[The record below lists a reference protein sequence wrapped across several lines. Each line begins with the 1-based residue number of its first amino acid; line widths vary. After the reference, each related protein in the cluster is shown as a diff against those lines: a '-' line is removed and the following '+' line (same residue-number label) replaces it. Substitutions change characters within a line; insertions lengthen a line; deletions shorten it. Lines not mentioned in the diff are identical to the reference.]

1 MVSPEE
7 IGSRGALEDDVTSLN
22 LEAAATVELQSNKLS
37 LPPVAAGLELTPPT
51 GSDLLVLSFTKVPV
65 HEEDPLCRTLPSKF
79 WTTLVAA
86 LLVMNSAVA
95 SSCSSGASSYIHA
108 ELGGNEALPLSMYL
122 IGYSVG
128 PFFVAPLSE
137 TYGRR
142 PLFIAGLVCF
152 TAFMAATGA
161 SPNCGSLLAFRFLSG
176 VSGAVPMTNS
186 GAVCGDLWDSRQRGT
201 AMAFYSVAT
210 FAGPALGPVIAAF
223 AALRFSWPWAFYIPA
238 IISGGLL
245 IVGEEG
251 GSKNFAFNA
260 PVVLSRIAK
269 RIRSETGD
277 DRVVSALEVAAMQA
291 KEKEKLARVK
301 AEVYR
306 LFAMPFVLLFTELI
320 IALLTVYMSMVY
332 GLIYLLFEG
341 YPIIFVDIH
350 HLPAGYS
357 SLPFLSTFVGAILSV
372 PLTLWFQKRYVLSTK
387 STEGG
392 VPTPEMRL
400 PPAQLGG
407 ILIVIAFVW
416 LGWSGNYEKVPW
428 IVPTLSGIVQGI
440 GSVLIFRSLQTY
452 LIDAYEKYSA
462 SALASNV
469 VARSISGAIFPL
481 FAKSLFKKV
490 GVGVAC
496 TILASLMLL
505 LVPVPF
511 VFEKYG
517 QRLRRNSKFAP
528 S

>member
-1 MVSPEE
+1 MLQAEE
-7 IGSRGALEDDVTSLN
+7 IGTSGALEDDTISSLD
-22 LEAAATVELQSNKLS
+22 LETAASAKLS
-37 LPPVAAGLELTPPT
+37 LPPIAAGLELTPLG
-51 GSDLLVLSFTKVPV
+51 GSELLLLSFTRVPI
-65 HEEDPLCRTLPSKF
+65 HEEDPLCRTLASKF
-79 WTTLVAA
+79 WSTLVAA
-86 LLVMNSAVA
+86 LLVMISAVA
-95 SSCSSGASSYIHA
+95 SSCSSGASTYIHA
-108 ELGGNEALPLSMYL
+108 ELGGNEALPLSTYL

-152 TAFMAATGA
+152 TAFMTATGA
-161 SPNCGSLLAFRFLSG
+161 SPNYGALLAFRFLSG

-186 GAVCGDLWDSRQRGT
+186 GAVCGDLWNSRQRGT

-210 FAGPALGPVIAAF
+210 FAGPALGPVISAF

-238 IISGGLL
+238 IISGCLL
-245 IVGEEG
+245 IVTVLSLPETYP
-251 GSKNFAFNA
+251 
-260 PVVLSRIAK
+260 PVILSRIAK

-277 DRVVSALEVAAMQA
+277 IRIFSSLEIAAMQA
-291 KEKEKLARVK
+291 KEKKKLARVK
-301 AEVYR
+301 AEAYR

-320 IALLTVYMSMVY
+320 IALLTAYMSMVY

-372 PLTLWFQKRYVLSTK
+372 PLTLWYQKRYVVATK
-387 STEGG
+387 RNHG

-400 PPAQLGG
+400 PPSQLGG

-416 LGWSGNYEKVPW
+416 LGWSGNYETVPW

-481 FAKSLFKKV
+481 FARALFEKV

-496 TILASLMLL
+496 TILAGLMAL

-511 VFEKYG
+511 IFERCG

-528 S
+528 SR

>member
-1 MVSPEE
+1 MNIDREQGRATASSDEPPPLVLKL
-7 IGSRGALEDDVTSLN
+7 ALNRKIE
-22 LEAAATVELQSNKLS
+22 
-37 LPPVAAGLELTPPT
+37 LPPIPAGLEVTPLAN
-51 GSDLLVLSFTKVPV
+51 SELLIVTFARDPEHPL
-65 HEEDPLCRTLPSKF
+65 DPLCRNLPSKI

-86 LLVMNSAVA
+86 LLVM
-95 SSCSSGASSYIHA
+95 I
-108 ELGGNEALPLSMYL
+108 EALPLSMYL
-122 IGYSVG
+122 FGYSVG

-142 PLFIAGLVCF
+142 PLFIAGLVAF

-161 SPNCGSLLAFRFLSG
+161 SPNYGSLLAFRFLSG
-176 VSGAVPMTNS
+176 VAGAVPMTNS
-186 GAVCGDLWDSRQRGT
+186 GAVCGDLYDSRQRGT

-238 IISGGLL
+238 SISGALLVVTIFGLP
-245 IVGEEG
+245 ETYP
-251 GSKNFAFNA
+251 
-260 PVVLSRIAK
+260 PVILSGIAK
-269 RIRSETGD
+269 QLRLETGD
-277 DRVVSALEVAAMQA
+277 DRIRSSLEVAAFEARQ
-291 KEKEKLARVK
+291 KKKLARVK
-301 AEVYR
+301 AEMYR

-320 IALLTVYMSMVY
+320 IALLTCYMSMVY

-341 YPIIFVDIH
+341 YPIIFTDIH
-350 HLPAGYS
+350 HLPPGYS

-372 PLTLWFQKRYVLSTK
+372 PLTLWYQKGFVRDTK
-387 STEGG
+387 LNDGIS
-392 VPTPEMRL
+392 TPEMRL
-400 PPAQLGG
+400 PPSQTGG
-407 ILIVIAFVW
+407 ILIVVAFFW
-416 LGWSGNYEKVPW
+416 LGWSGNYTSVPW

-452 LIDAYEKYSA
+452 LIDAYERYSA

-481 FAKSLFKKV
+481 FARAMFRKL

-496 TILASLMLL
+496 SILAALMAL

-511 VFEKYG
+511 IFERYG
-517 QRLRRNSKFAP
+517 ARLRRNSKFAP
-528 S
+528 IR